1 VSTVQPSPGPARDL
15 RWHNNVLEIVA
26 KRAETSEKETTI
38 YRNWANVVQRIR
50 SHQSDGME
58 ELYRC
63 FSTGMR
69 FYLCR
74 QTGPQDLEDRLHD
87 LFVMIVQAIRR
98 GEIREPERLMGFV
111 RTVAKRQVS
120 AHIRHVVSTR
130 KEEIDIESKRDLP
143 AVGNDP
149 EQAAIFRQRERLI
162 EMVLAELSD
171 RDREVLIRFYLKE
184 QDSIQIC
191 LEMRFTETQFRLLK
205 SRAKA
210 RFGELG
216 KMKLCPSLRRKE
228 TTHRIPFQTVAVG

>member
-1 VSTVQPSPGPARDL
+1 
-15 RWHNNVLEIVA
+15 LEIVA
-26 KRAETSEKETTI
+26 KRAETSEKVTTI
-38 YRNWANVVQRIR
+38 YRNWASVVQRIR

-74 QTGPQDLEDRLHD
+74 LTGPQDLEERVHD

-98 GEIREPERLMGFV
+98 GDIREPERLMGFV
-111 RTVAKRQVS
+111 RTVAKRQAS
-120 AHIRHVVSTR
+120 AHIRHVASTR
-130 KEEIDIESKRDLP
+130 KEEIDIESERDISD
-143 AVGNDP
+143 AGNGP

-171 RDREVLIRFYLKE
+171 RDREVLIRFYAKE
-184 QDSIQIC
+184 QGSIQIC
-191 LEMRFTETQFRLLK
+191 LEMGLTETQFRLLK

-210 RFGELG
+210 RFGEFGKRKLG
-216 KMKLCPSLRRKE
+216 PALRRKE
-228 TTHRIPFQTVAVG
+228 TAHAERCRQGERPAF